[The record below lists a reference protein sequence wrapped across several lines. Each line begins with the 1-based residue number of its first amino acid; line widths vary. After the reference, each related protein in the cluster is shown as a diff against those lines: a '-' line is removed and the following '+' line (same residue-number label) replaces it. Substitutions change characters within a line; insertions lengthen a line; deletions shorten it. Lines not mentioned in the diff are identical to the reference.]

1 MKRRKR
7 GWLALVVAFL
17 ATAFSIWLAA
27 FLLWLFWPEL
37 RGYFRPEEKKSLSG
51 QNQGF
56 SREQIYEEERKR
68 LEDMLKRKPSR

>member
-7 GWLALVVAFL
+7 GWFALVGAAVVTVFL
-17 ATAFSIWLAA
+17 IWLVA

-37 RGYFRPEEKKSLSG
+37 RGYFRPEEKKVSSG
-51 QNQGF
+51 EKQGS

-68 LEDMLKRKPSR
+68 LEDILKRKP